1 MKVFGLTTVIIA
13 ISLLMHQINIF
24 TINGIE
30 IIEDSVSYIVE
41 GTKSGWKYSLSFIE
55 NSHENKLDKIR
66 KEKEKKE
73 LQRKIRIE
81 TIENELE
88 EGKTIIDKSMPNY
101 RNLLVMFG
109 NELPKQYELAC
120 EIVMMKET
128 LFVSESLQT
137 LARIVK
143 NETGKKLEKMNI
155 KIIVDKM
162 IEKEIYM
169 ETMIMLYEQQLKNTY
184 LIDSRFR
191 GDTNVEQSI
200 IVLDHAIGNYE
211 ASWNMNVANELF
223 KNAQN
228 EISNL
233 SYIDYTIIPQRM
245 SNLLPLYTTENN
257 NKKRDEDKYVHST
270 KYNHVNPDNENND
283 DPKCKNKPYNHDNDG
298 IWKKYNK
305 Y

>member
-1 MKVFGLTTVIIA
+1 MKVFGVTAVIFA
-13 ISLLMHQINIF
+13 VSFLLHQINVF

-30 IIEDSVSYIVE
+30 IIENSVSYIVE

-55 NSHENKLDKIR
+55 NSHENQMDKIR

-101 RNLLVMFG
+101 KNLLIMFG

-120 EIVMMKET
+120 EIVMMKDT
-128 LFVSESLQT
+128 LFVSESLQN
-137 LARIVK
+137 LAHIVK
-143 NETGKKLEKMNI
+143 NETGRKLEKMNI
-155 KIIVDKM
+155 KNIVDKM

-169 ETMIMLYEQQLKNTY
+169 ETMIMLYEQQLKNSY

-200 IVLDHAIGNYE
+200 IVLDNAIGNYE
-211 ASWNMNVANELF
+211 ASWNMNIANELF

-228 EISNL
+228 EIANL
-233 SYIDYTIIPQRM
+233 SYIDYTIMPQ
-245 SNLLPLYTTENN
+245 SVTNLLPLHQNDEV
-257 NKKRDEDKYVHST
+257 NKKDENIYIYSK
-270 KYNHVNPDNENND
+270 KYNTVNKVNDENTN
-283 DPKCKNKPYNHDNDG
+283 DPKCKKKPYNYDSDG
-298 IWKKYNK
+298 VWKKYNK